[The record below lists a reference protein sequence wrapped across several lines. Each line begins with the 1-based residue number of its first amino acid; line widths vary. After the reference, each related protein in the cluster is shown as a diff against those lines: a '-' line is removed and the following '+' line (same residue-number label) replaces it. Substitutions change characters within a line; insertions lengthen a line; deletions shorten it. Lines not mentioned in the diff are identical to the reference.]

1 MAALLSEEDKKAI
14 AEAIRGA
21 ELKTSGEIVF
31 SLAQS
36 SGNYRYADFQGAL
49 SGMAAATV
57 LYLLLPLHHSVLG
70 LLWTEVLAFLAFLLL
85 FSRLPIRRWF
95 IAPEEMETRTWHAA
109 FTQFYEHG
117 LYRTR
122 ESNAVLIYLSQFEK
136 RVVVLGDKGI
146 HGKMGDVKWNEVKDL
161 IVQGIHN
168 GRPREG
174 ICQAIEVCG
183 QMLAQH
189 FPRPPD
195 DTDELSNRVIG

>member
-31 SLAQS
+31 SLAES
-36 SGNYRYADFQGAL
+36 SGNYRSANFQGAL
-49 SGMAAATV
+49 SGMAIATI
-57 LYLLLPLHHSVLG
+57 LYLLLPFNHSILG
-70 LLWTEVLAFLAFLLL
+70 LLWTEVLAFLVSLLV
-85 FSRLPIRRWF
+85 FSQLPIRRWF
-95 IAPEEMETRTWHAA
+95 IAPEEMEARTWHAA
-109 FTQFYEHG
+109 FSRFYDHG

-136 RVVVLGDKGI
+136 RVVVLGDRGI
-146 HGKMGDVKWNEVKDL
+146 HEKMGDVKWNEGKDL
-161 IVQGIHN
+161 IIAGIHD

-174 ICQAIEVCG
+174 ICKAIDACG
-183 QMLAQH
+183 QMLARH

-195 DTDELSNRVIG
+195 DIDELSNRVIG